1 MGARSGLELALLN
14 RTLGLVGGLGR
25 YEPRWRAQAQ
35 ARMRVDIIVIPE
47 PGWQLPED
55 RDGVWPWILA
65 CQVAFQ
71 GFNEGLVDAGALRAV
86 DLSRFCAAPLIT
98 YCAAKE
104 MSHEH
109 RQDG

>member
-1 MGARSGLELALLN
+1 
-14 RTLGLVGGLGR
+14 
-25 YEPRWRAQAQ
+25 
-35 ARMRVDIIVIPE
+35 MRVDIIVIPE

-86 DLSRFCAAPLIT
+86 DRREVWNKVEGCGEVCCF
-98 YCAAKE
+98 
-104 MSHEH
+104 
-109 RQDG
+109 G